1 MFFTIQ
7 NPAYSPTIF
16 SFYEF
21 TLKSLCDEPII
32 NIILVYRYFVLLCFV
47 IWRKI
52 RVFVHKFKFMKMS
65 TKKNKVY
72 YFISHYLDVVLLDFF
87 RINDNEYRGITGF
100 FFKLLKKLV
109 MAIQCF
115 VENRLWVKA
124 SSLTYYTIFAIVP
137 ILALIF
143 AISKGFGIKDVI
155 ENFIYKLFSD
165 NQELLPYVLEFVDN
179 YLEETHGGFFVGIG
193 IILLLWSVLS
203 MFRQIESNFNQIWN
217 VNKNRSIVNQFT
229 NYITI
234 LILVPLLIVLS
245 NSISNWVDGYVVIMY
260 NSAIGSFLKPIYK
273 FFLFLLSYVVYWI
286 LFTFVFIYVPNT
298 KVSFKDA
305 FFSGIVSGTC
315 ILILQNVYFSGQLS
329 LSKYNAVYG
338 TFAAIPLLLMF
349 LQFTWLIVLFGA
361 QLCYVSQ
368 NLKIFNYK
376 YDIEH
381 ISRRY
386 SDYILIVILKIII
399 NKFQQAESPISIEEI
414 SEKYN
419 IPLRLVQ
426 NHIKLLEKINI
437 VSEVVVDNSVENY
450 YQPAMDIDRITI
462 NVVYDRL
469 LKYGSE
475 KFSIIE
481 DKEIEAIK
489 EVLEKLSSSTASE
502 MDKIKVKDI

>member
-1 MFFTIQ
+1 
-7 NPAYSPTIF
+7 
-16 SFYEF
+16 
-21 TLKSLCDEPII
+21 
-32 NIILVYRYFVLLCFV
+32 
-47 IWRKI
+47 
-52 RVFVHKFKFMKMS
+52 
-65 TKKNKVY
+65 
-72 YFISHYLDVVLLDFF
+72 
-87 RINDNEYRGITGF
+87 
-100 FFKLLKKLV
+100 
-109 MAIQCF
+109 
-115 VENRLWVKA
+115 
-124 SSLTYYTIFAIVP
+124 
-137 ILALIF
+137 
-143 AISKGFGIKDVI
+143 
-155 ENFIYKLFSD
+155 
-165 NQELLPYVLEFVDN
+165 
-179 YLEETHGGFFVGIG
+179 
-193 IILLLWSVLS
+193 

-315 ILILQNVYFSGQLS
+315 MLILQNVYFSGQLS

>member
-32 NIILVYRYFVLLCFV
+32 NIILVYRYFVLLYFV

-72 YFISHYLDVVLLDFF
+72 YFISHLDVVLLDFF

-273 FFLFLLSYVVYWI
+273 FFLFLFNSFSTNYSIFICSYLSSLLI
-286 LFTFVFIYVPNT
+286 T
-298 KVSFKDA
+298 
-305 FFSGIVSGTC
+305 
-315 ILILQNVYFSGQLS
+315 LILVLLPITLS
-329 LSKYNAVYG
+329 
-338 TFAAIPLLLMF
+338 PLLICSPRLISN
-349 LQFTWLIVLFGA
+349 LIV
-361 QLCYVSQ
+361 
-368 NLKIFNYK
+368 
-376 YDIEH
+376 E
-381 ISRRY
+381 
-386 SDYILIVILKIII
+386 
-399 NKFQQAESPISIEEI
+399 
-414 SEKYN
+414 
-419 IPLRLVQ
+419 
-426 NHIKLLEKINI
+426 
-437 VSEVVVDNSVENY
+437 
-450 YQPAMDIDRITI
+450 
-462 NVVYDRL
+462 
-469 LKYGSE
+469 
-475 KFSIIE
+475 
-481 DKEIEAIK
+481 
-489 EVLEKLSSSTASE
+489 
-502 MDKIKVKDI
+502 

>member
-1 MFFTIQ
+1 M
-7 NPAYSPTIF
+7 
-16 SFYEF
+16 
-21 TLKSLCDEPII
+21 
-32 NIILVYRYFVLLCFV
+32 
-47 IWRKI
+47 
-52 RVFVHKFKFMKMS
+52 
-65 TKKNKVY
+65 
-72 YFISHYLDVVLLDFF
+72 
-87 RINDNEYRGITGF
+87 
-100 FFKLLKKLV
+100 
-109 MAIQCF
+109 
-115 VENRLWVKA
+115 
-124 SSLTYYTIFAIVP
+124 
-137 ILALIF
+137 
-143 AISKGFGIKDVI
+143 
-155 ENFIYKLFSD
+155 
-165 NQELLPYVLEFVDN
+165 
-179 YLEETHGGFFVGIG
+179 
-193 IILLLWSVLS
+193 
-203 MFRQIESNFNQIWN
+203 
-217 VNKNRSIVNQFT
+217 
-229 NYITI
+229 
-234 LILVPLLIVLS
+234 
-245 NSISNWVDGYVVIMY
+245 
-260 NSAIGSFLKPIYK
+260 
-273 FFLFLLSYVVYWI
+273 
-286 LFTFVFIYVPNT
+286 
-298 KVSFKDA
+298 
-305 FFSGIVSGTC
+305 
-315 ILILQNVYFSGQLS
+315 LILQNVYFSGQLS